1 MKMSPREAF
10 ALRDYLGPEL
20 KGRAISDARQVVSL
34 TDVLGET
41 CLAGRLGELSGRS
54 VLLAVADQL
63 ISGIVMTELDGVA
76 WRMLLCPPDLNA
88 GYLQA
93 LMEGA
98 GIDAVVTDHP
108 AQWTDAGTRLIV
120 TAGACGRQGAVRAGD
135 GMADA
140 DVGHL
145 RRAENRQPQPGGT
158 DRR

>member
-54 VLLAVADQL
+54 VLLALADQL
-63 ISGIVMTELDGVA
+63 VSGIVMTELDGVA
-76 WRMLLCPPDLNA
+76 RRMLLCPPDLNA

-93 LMEGA
+93 LMEDA
-98 GIDAVVTDHP
+98 GIDAVVTDQP
-108 AQWTDAGTRLIV
+108 A
-120 TAGACGRQGAVRAGD
+120 
-135 GMADA
+135 
-140 DVGHL
+140 
-145 RRAENRQPQPGGT
+145 RRGGGGT
-158 DRR
+158 PVV